1 MVKRLLQARPSHH
14 FRGMQAVSVPIRKIG
29 DFEQV
34 QMASGGGRLKI
45 IVLFTQLIQVDNA

>member
-1 MVKRLLQARPSHH
+1 
-14 FRGMQAVSVPIRKIG
+14 MQAVSVPIRKIG